1 MSGINAVS
9 ILTYVLAV
17 ALGFFIDYFINK
29 LKISKAN
36 VSATKIIDEATVKA
50 DNLVKE
56 AILDAKTEAYELKL
70 LAEKE
75 AKQQRQEINELENKL
90 YVLPEELNTEIAAL
104 KLQAMGVGIDK
115 LTQEQETYLHQA

>member
-1 MSGINAVS
+1 MPGNIAFS

-17 ALGFFIDYFINK
+17 ALGFFINYLINK

-36 VSATKIIDEATVKA
+36 VSAAKIIDDATAKA

-70 LAEKE
+70 
-75 AKQQRQEINELENKL
+75 Q
-90 YVLPEELNTEIAAL
+90 VLPEC
-104 KLQAMGVGIDK
+104 GRG
-115 LTQEQETYLHQA
+115 QENDVPERQGTDHRDDGETNQRACYQPEYRL